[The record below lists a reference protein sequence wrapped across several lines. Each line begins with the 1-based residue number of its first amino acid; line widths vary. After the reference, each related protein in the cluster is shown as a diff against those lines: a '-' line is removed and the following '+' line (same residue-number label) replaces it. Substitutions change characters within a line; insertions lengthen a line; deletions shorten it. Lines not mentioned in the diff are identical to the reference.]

1 MQTKQPLD
9 ISTAELR
16 LLQQED
22 PTLSEIR
29 EAAANQ
35 TKQSKYFLQ
44 DGLLYRRWIPSGEQ
58 VSNMSVDQLAL
69 PSHCRKTILSL
80 AHEIPLAGHL
90 GQKKTAER
98 ILEILLA
105 YTVSRCQRS
114 V

>member
-35 TKQSKYFLQ
+35 IKQSKYFLHRMVSSTA
-44 DGLLYRRWIPSGEQ
+44 DGYHQ
-58 VSNMSVDQLAL
+58 VN
-69 PSHCRKTILSL
+69 K
-80 AHEIPLAGHL
+80 
-90 GQKKTAER
+90 
-98 ILEILLA
+98 
-105 YTVSRCQRS
+105 
-114 V
+114 